1 MENRMLL
8 ELDSRPENVGIARL
22 AVGAFAGSLGFSLA
36 ELDEIKVAV
45 SEAVTN
51 CIVHGYRGGEGTV
64 RIEGRI
70 SGDVLHIAVS
80 DSGCGIADV
89 EAARTAAFSSDPE
102 RMGLGF
108 VFMESFMDGLDVT
121 SVVGEGTTVRMSRR
135 CERTP
140 AA

>member
-1 MENRMLL
+1 MLL

-22 AVGAFAGSLGFSLA
+22 AVGAFAGSLGFTLA

-51 CIVHGYRGGEGTV
+51 CIVHGYRQGGGTV

-70 SGDVLHIAVS
+70 SGDVLHVSVS
-80 DSGCGIADV
+80 DRGCGIADLD
-89 EAARTAAFSSDPE
+89 AARTAAFSSEPD

-108 VFMESFMDGLDVT
+108 VFMESFMDGLEVT
-121 SVVGEGTTVRMSRR
+121 SVIGEGTTVHMSKR
-135 CERTP
+135 CERPP

>member
-1 MENRMLL
+1 MENKMVL

-22 AVGAFAGSLGFSLA
+22 AVGAFAGTLGFTLA

-51 CIVHGYRGGEGTV
+51 CIVHGYRDGSGTI

-70 SGDVLHIAVS
+70 SGDELQLTVS
-80 DSGCGIADV
+80 DRGCGIADV
-89 EAARTAAFSSDPE
+89 DAVRTAAYSTEPG

-108 VFMESFMDGLDVT
+108 VFMESFMDGLEVR
-121 SVVGEGTTVRMSRR
+121 SAVGEGTTVHMSKR
-135 CERTP
+135 CEQQP